1 MTHAEY
7 PADFGFEQIRGQ
19 PRGRKEYRS
28 DDGSAT
34 VHVEPYPD
42 TDEWVAKAVVARKI
56 GTEDH
61 VDLGTH
67 SSEGAAMNA
76 ALDFMKQYADGGVG
90 EVHPDF
96 DIL

>member
-1 MTHAEY
+1 MVHAESH
-7 PADFGFEQIRGQ
+7 ADFGFKRIRGQ
-19 PRGRKEYRS
+19 PRGKKEYRS
-28 DDGSAT
+28 EDGSTT
-34 VHVEPYPD
+34 VYVEPYKRSN
-42 TDEWVAKAVVARKI
+42 EWVVKAIVARKI

-67 SSEGAAMNA
+67 SSEGAAINA
-76 ALDFMKQYADGGVG
+76 ALDFMKQHADGSVG